1 MQFYSPIVI
10 FIAMT
15 VLYTALV
22 LDMKIED
29 YLRAKTDNATPFSQ
43 FSTNTMAVNQ
53 KREPSA

>member
-1 MQFYSPIVI
+1 
-10 FIAMT
+10 MT

-22 LDMKIED
+22 LDLKIKD
-29 YLRAKTDNATPFSQ
+29 YLPAKTDKATPFSQ

>member
-1 MQFYSPIVI
+1 
-10 FIAMT
+10 MT